1 MVSLSARQR
10 GFHDSQYVSA
20 PFKFR
25 ESRRNNMANGTVF
38 GIYLT
43 RNDAEAA
50 VTALQAANF
59 ASSDVSV
66 LLPQDVESQNLPT
79 QRTTKAPAAATAG
92 AGSGAVVGGTIGWL
106 AGMGA
111 LVIPGIGPFLAVG
124 PLVATLIGAGVGG
137 AVGGAAGGLIGLGI
151 PEREAKIYEGRL
163 LKGAI
168 LVAVQC
174 SAHEQAAQA
183 KSVLA
188 ETGAENISISGEA
201 SDLTRTAA

>member
-1 MVSLSARQR
+1 
-10 GFHDSQYVSA
+10 
-20 PFKFR
+20 
-25 ESRRNNMANGTVF
+25 MANQMVF

-43 RNDAEAA
+43 RKDAEAA
-50 VTALQAANF
+50 VTALQAVNF
-59 ASSDVSV
+59 SNSDVSV
-66 LLPQDVESQNLPT
+66 LVPQDAENQNLPT

-174 SAHEQAAQA
+174 KTYDQAAQA
-183 KSVLA
+183 RSVLA
-188 ETGAENISISGEA
+188 ETGAEDISISGEA
-201 SDLTRTAA
+201 SDLSRSAA